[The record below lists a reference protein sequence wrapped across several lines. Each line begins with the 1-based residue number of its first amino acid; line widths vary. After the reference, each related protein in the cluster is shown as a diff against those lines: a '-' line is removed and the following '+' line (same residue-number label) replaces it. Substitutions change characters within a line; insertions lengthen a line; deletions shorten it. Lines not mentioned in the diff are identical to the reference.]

1 MKTIFALAFSM
12 ATGVAYA
19 QPPAPAAPVAT
30 AQVDAR
36 FANWLGC
43 WRLEDDLAGTGA
55 RLCITPDNPGVRL
68 QTIVGKISG
77 GNESLRADGVT
88 RPITDKEC
96 TGTEHAEWSRDGQ
109 RVFRHTDVTCGSEP
123 AR

>member
-19 QPPAPAAPVAT
+19 QQPASAAPVAT

-77 GNESLRADGVT
+77 GNESLRTDGVT
-88 RPITDKEC
+88 RPITDKDC
-96 TGTEHAEWSRDGQ
+96 KGTERAER
-109 RVFRHTDVTCGSEP
+109 T
-123 AR
+123 